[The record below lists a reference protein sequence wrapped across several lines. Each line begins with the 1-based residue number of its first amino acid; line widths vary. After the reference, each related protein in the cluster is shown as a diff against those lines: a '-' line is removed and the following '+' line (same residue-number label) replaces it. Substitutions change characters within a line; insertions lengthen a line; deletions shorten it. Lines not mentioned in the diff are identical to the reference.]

1 MQSLCLRIN
10 KSLLS
15 SRMKSTPASNS
26 SENFFKTPR
35 CARIDQESFETDMY
49 STFDKLLKECVVGCK
64 VGDRLTGKVASMDKR
79 LVYIDVGLKDYALL
93 PREEVSLAGESAE
106 EILPI
111 GESQVFLVTKISK
124 RDAQPTVSRAAIERE
139 MAWERVQEQLR
150 TDVIVD
156 SLIVETTKGGYR
168 VDMGGINS
176 FLPSSQI
183 CPQYLIN
190 EPIGKTIPV
199 KLIDVDESKNRCVCS
214 NRKAMAENEDSI
226 ATLADLKVGDVVS
239 GHIQNVT
246 SFGAFV
252 DLNGLAGLIHISQIS
267 NDRINT
273 TEGLFQIGEPIKCMV
288 LAIDRERS
296 RLSLTT
302 KKLEPSPGDMIRNR
316 GLVMEKAEEMALLF
330 RERVAAAEAIVKTT
344 EQDVANTD
352 SSSS

>member
-79 LVYIDVGLKDYALL
+79 MVYIDVGLKDYALL
-93 PREEVSLAGESAE
+93 PREEVSLAGENAE
-106 EILPI
+106 EVIPI

-139 MAWERVQEQLR
+139 VAWKRVREQLR

-156 SLIVETTKGGYR
+156 SLILETTKGGYR
-168 VDMGGINS
+168 VDMKGISS

-183 CPQYLIN
+183 CPQYLIG
-190 EPIGKTIPV
+190 EPVGKTIPV
-199 KLIDVDESKNRCVCS
+199 KLIDIDESKNRCVCS
-214 NRKAMAENEDSI
+214 NRKAIAEDECTTS
-226 ATLADLKVGDVVS
+226 TLAELKVGDVVQ
-239 GHIQNVT
+239 GYVQNLT
-246 SFGAFV
+246 AFGAFI
-252 DLNGLAGLIHISQIS
+252 DLNGVVGLLHVSQIS
-267 NDRINT
+267 NDRISSV
-273 TEGLFQIGEPIKCMV
+273 EGIFLIGELIKCMV
-288 LAIDRERS
+288 LAVDKEKG

-302 KKLEPSPGDMIRNR
+302 KKLEPSPGDMLRNR
-316 GLVMEKAEEMALLF
+316 ELVMERAEDMAQLF
-330 RERVAAAEAIVKTT
+330 RERVAAAEAALRAVEEKKTI
-344 EQDVANTD
+344 
-352 SSSS
+352 